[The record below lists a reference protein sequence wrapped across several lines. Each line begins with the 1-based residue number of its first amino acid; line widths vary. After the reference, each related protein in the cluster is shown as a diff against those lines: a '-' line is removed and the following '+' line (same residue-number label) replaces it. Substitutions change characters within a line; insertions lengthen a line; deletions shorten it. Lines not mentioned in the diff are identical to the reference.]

1 MEQNHNYI
9 IYNLLIKTEPVSAGA
24 DATIT
29 HMLLLHVQ
37 CIHIAGTET
46 TSNKASAPN
55 VIGSAFM
62 RRLSLRDFK
71 PIFS

>member
-29 HMLLLHVQ
+29 HMLLLYMHNA
-37 CIHIAGTET
+37 IAGTET

-62 RRLSLRDFK
+62 RRLSLRDF
-71 PIFS
+71 